1 MPRVITTY
9 IFKEIGVPF
18 LLGLLILTVTAL
30 LSKVVRLVDLIFSH
44 GAGLFFVLEFVAS
57 ASPSFLI
64 YTVPVAFLI
73 AVLMAFTRLSSD
85 SEIIAMKAAGISL
98 AALLRPVILLAAI
111 AFAIDLT
118 LTLYVFPWG
127 NLNMKRLVF
136 EAGKSAL
143 TSGIE
148 EKTFYDRFLGAT
160 LYVDRI
166 NPETRTMEG
175 IFISQQSGDGVNSFF
190 AKSGAIAPSEDN
202 SSVFL
207 KLVDGASHRQN
218 KGVGDYNIVEFKSY
232 TLELGLAG
240 ADPGRIKG
248 RSNREL
254 YAGELLDKAR
264 ELKGRGENPSP
275 VIIDVHKRFSLP
287 ASIFV
292 FSLLGIPLGLQKVR
306 SSRFTGFGVALA
318 VVLLYYIASTALEAL
333 GENGRLNPILAVWGS
348 NIIFGAAGAIV
359 FYSAFKDVSL
369 TGAVIRAVKTLP
381 RGGHPR
387 I

>member
-30 LSKVVRLVDLIFSH
+30 LSKVVKLVDLIFSH

-57 ASPSFLI
+57 AAPSFLI

-73 AVLMAFTRLSSD
+73 AVLMASTRLSSD
-85 SEIIAMKAAGISL
+85 SEITALKAAGISL
-98 AALLRPVILLAAI
+98 NALLRPVLFMAAI
-111 AFAIDLT
+111 AFAADLT

-136 EAGKSAL
+136 EAGKTAL

-175 IFISQQSGDGVNSFF
+175 IFISQQSGDGVNFFF

-202 SSVFL
+202 SRVYL
-207 KLVDGASHRQN
+207 KLDDGASHRQN
-218 KGVGDYNIVEFKSY
+218 KGIGDYNIVEFKSY
-232 TLELGLAG
+232 TLELGLTG
-240 ADPGRIKG
+240 VDPGRIQG

-254 YAGELLDKAR
+254 YAGELLEKAR
-264 ELKGRGENPSP
+264 ELKLRGENPAP
-275 VIIDVHKRFSLP
+275 VIIDAHKRFALP
-287 ASIFV
+287 VSIFV
-292 FSLLGIPLGLQKVR
+292 FSLLGVPLGLQKVR
-306 SSRFTGFGVALA
+306 SSRFTGFGVALG
-318 VVLLYYIASTALEAL
+318 VVLLYYIASTAFETL
-333 GENGRLNPILAVWGS
+333 GENGRLNPVLAVWGS
-348 NIIFGAAGAIV
+348 NIIFGVSGAVV

-369 TGAVIRAVKTLP
+369 TQAMKRAVKTLS
-381 RGGHPR
+381 RGGR
-387 I
+387 T